1 MKDGRA
7 YRNSL
12 GDARRVYID
21 GKLVGDVRKH
31 PAFKGIIQSV
41 SRMYDYSCDPEN
53 NMIFDTEWGT
63 KGNKV
68 FMIPRSRE
76 DLRERHR
83 AIQKWARLSMGFV
96 GRSPDHVGSFLAGF
110 AANSSTFAREGKGF
124 KENVERFYRRMV
136 DEDLYVTYAIIPPQ
150 VDRSKTAGEQENHY
164 SQVGVVRETEGG
176 IIVRGGQMLATGTAV
191 SDMLLVTCITPLKE
205 GDEDQALSFYLPVDT
220 EGLKLYC
227 RPPYGS
233 GKTSVF
239 DYPMSTRFDESDA
252 FLVFDDVFVPWEN
265 VFIYRDIQGLRTQF
279 FETFA
284 HVLGNNQAQI
294 RLSVKVKFLVGLA
307 RKVTAMNGIDRIPSV
322 VEKLGELAS
331 LSAVVEGMVEASE
344 STSIH
349 RESGMETPNPRY
361 LYGAM
366 GLQAELYP
374 RILHL
379 LRELVGAGVLQVP
392 SSSQELLNPETR
404 KDMDTYIKSP
414 GYSSEERIKLFR
426 LVWDVIGSEFAG
438 RHHQYE
444 MFYAGAPFVAKTYS
458 FRNYGYEE
466 AVESVD
472 QFLKGYDL
480 STEINQ
486 EE

>member
-1 MKDGRA
+1 MRDGKA
-7 YRNSL
+7 YRKSL
-12 GDARRVYID
+12 GDSRRVYLD
-21 GKLVGDVRKH
+21 GKLVEDVRKH
-31 PAFKGIIQSV
+31 PAFRGIIQSV
-41 SRMYDYSCDPEN
+41 SRMYDYSSDPGN
-53 NMIFDTEWGT
+53 GMQFDTEWGS

-83 AIQKWARLSMGFV
+83 AIYKWAQLSRGFV

-110 AANSSTFAREGKGF
+110 AANSRTFAREGRNF
-124 KENVERFYRRMV
+124 KENVEKLYRKMV
-136 DEDLYVTYAIIPPQ
+136 EEDLYVTYAIIPPQ
-150 VDRSKTAGEQENHY
+150 VDRSKTAGGQENHY
-164 SQVGVVRETEGG
+164 SQVGVVKETDGG

-191 SDMLLVTCITPLKE
+191 SDLLLVTCITPLKE
-205 GDEDQALSFYLPVDT
+205 GDEDQAISFYLPVDT

-233 GKTSVF
+233 DKTSVF

-265 VFIYRDIQGLRTQF
+265 VLIYRDIQGLRTQF

-294 RLSVKVKFLVGLA
+294 RLSAKVKFLVGLA

-331 LSAVVEGMVEASE
+331 LSAIVEGMIEASE

-349 RESGMETPNPRY
+349 RESGMETPNPRF

-374 RILHL
+374 KILHL
-379 LRELVGAGVLQVP
+379 MRELVGAGVLQVP

-414 GYSSEERIKLFR
+414 GYTSEERIKLFK

-466 AVESVD
+466 ATESVD
-472 QFLKGYDL
+472 SFLEDYGLNTK
-480 STEINQ
+480 INP

>member
-1 MKDGRA
+1 MRSGKE
-7 YRNSL
+7 YIESL
-12 GDARRVYID
+12 GDSRRVYLD
-21 GKLVGDVRKH
+21 GKLVNDVRQH
-31 PAFKGIIQSV
+31 PAFRGVIQSV
-41 SRMYDYSCDPEN
+41 SRMYDFSSDPGN
-53 NMIFDTEWGT
+53 GMIFDTEWGT
-63 KGNKV
+63 KGNRV
-68 FMIPRSRE
+68 FMIPRTRE
-76 DLRERHR
+76 DLRERHK
-83 AIQKWARLSMGFV
+83 AIYKWAQLSRGFV

-110 AANSSTFAREGKGF
+110 AANSDKFAREGRDF
-124 KENVERFYRRMV
+124 KENVEKFYRKMV

-164 SQVGVVRETEGG
+164 SQVGVVKEVEGG
-176 IIVRGGQMLATGTAV
+176 IIVRGGQMLATSTAV
-191 SDMLLVTCITPLKE
+191 ADVVLVTCITPLKE
-205 GDEDQALSFYLPVDT
+205 GDEDQAISFYLPVDT
-220 EGLKLYC
+220 KGLKMYC
-227 RPPYGS
+227 RPPYAL
-233 GKTSVF
+233 GKSSVF

-294 RLSVKVKFLVGLA
+294 RLSSKVKFLVGLA

-331 LSAVVEGMVEASE
+331 LSAIVEGMIEASE

-349 RESGMETPNPRY
+349 RESGIETPNPRF

-366 GLQAELYP
+366 GMQAELYP

-392 SSSQELLNPETR
+392 SSREDLLNAETR
-404 KDMDTYIKSP
+404 KDMETYIKSP
-414 GYSSEERIKLFR
+414 GHSSEERIKLFR
-426 LVWDVIGSEFAG
+426 MVWDVVGSEFAG

-458 FRNYGYEE
+458 YRNYGYEE
-466 AVESVD
+466 ATESVD
-472 QFLKGYDL
+472 QFLKEYDL
-480 STEINQ
+480 NTEIAL